1 MELRELQT
9 SLIMGWETAAIGGYK
24 TVKVAASTCET
35 QRPTLE
41 SPIAVEVTDATN
53 QRRR

>member
-1 MELRELQT
+1 
-9 SLIMGWETAAIGGYK
+9 MGWETAAMGRYK

-35 QRPTLE
+35 QRSTLE